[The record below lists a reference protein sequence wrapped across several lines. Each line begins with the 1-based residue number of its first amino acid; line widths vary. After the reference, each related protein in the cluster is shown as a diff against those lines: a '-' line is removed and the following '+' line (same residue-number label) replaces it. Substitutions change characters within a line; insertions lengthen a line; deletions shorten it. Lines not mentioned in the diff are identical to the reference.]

1 VRNARRKQR
10 ADVQTQ
16 VVMTPASDSTDLKCC
31 CACRRHQR
39 CRWRKRRLR

>member
-1 VRNARRKQR
+1 VK
-10 ADVQTQ
+10 TQ
-16 VVMTPASDSTDLKCC
+16 MLVAPAPNSTNLKGC